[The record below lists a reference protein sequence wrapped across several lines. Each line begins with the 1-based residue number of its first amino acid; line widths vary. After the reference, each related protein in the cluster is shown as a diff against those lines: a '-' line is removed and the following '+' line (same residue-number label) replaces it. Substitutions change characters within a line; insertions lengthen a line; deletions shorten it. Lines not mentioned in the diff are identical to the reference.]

1 MKKNII
7 LSAVL
12 ALGMFSSCTDF
23 DELNINPDS
32 VSTVTPGLLA
42 SQLLQGFEFWNPNAS
57 DYASGNLWL
66 KQTTLCETNPNPYQY
81 YYSYWA
87 YGSVDYS
94 S

>member
-81 YYSYWA
+81 Y
-87 YGSVDYS
+87 
-94 S
+94 

>member
-32 VSTVTPGLLA
+32 VSKVTPGMLATKLLVG
-42 SQLLQGFEFWNPNAS
+42 QGKFWNPNS
-57 DYASGNLWL
+57 TDYATGNLWL
-66 KQTTLCETNPNPYQY
+66 KQTTLLVTNPNPYQY
-81 YYSYWA
+81 Y
-87 YGSVDYS
+87 
-94 S
+94 